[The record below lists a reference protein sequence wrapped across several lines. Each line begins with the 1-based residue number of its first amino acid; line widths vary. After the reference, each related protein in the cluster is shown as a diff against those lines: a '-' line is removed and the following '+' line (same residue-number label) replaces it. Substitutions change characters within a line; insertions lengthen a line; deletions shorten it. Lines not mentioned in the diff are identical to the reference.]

1 MPDTKRYW
9 VVVHYETEL
18 TAVSADDACQNIR
31 MGNTIVEE
39 ATIVARELLDEA
51 DHQALL
57 NQARIEARRE
67 AAIAIIV
74 KQLCHKMHDYTLLFD
89 GLPVDLQVKLDGLT
103 LEQIETLS
111 IDALKFSTLE
121 DLRGYHT

>member
-9 VVVHYETEL
+9 VVIHYETEL
-18 TAVSADDACQNIR
+18 TAASADDACQNIR
-31 MGNTIVEE
+31 LGNTIVEE
-39 ATIVARELLDEA
+39 ATIVARELPDEA

-67 AAIAIIV
+67 AAISIIV
-74 KQLCHKMHDYTLLFD
+74 KQLCHKMYDYTLLFD
-89 GLPVDLQVKLDGLT
+89 GLPIDLQAKLDDLT

-111 IDALKFSTLE
+111 IDALQFSTLE